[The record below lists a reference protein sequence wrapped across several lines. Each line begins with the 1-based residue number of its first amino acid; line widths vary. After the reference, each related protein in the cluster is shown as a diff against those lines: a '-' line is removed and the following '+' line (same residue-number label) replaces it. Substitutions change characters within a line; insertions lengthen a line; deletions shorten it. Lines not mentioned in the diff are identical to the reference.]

1 VKPYNDYDDEDEKDE
16 APVVEGEDAYDEV
29 LPEDPEEATGPE
41 SNFDD
46 VDRDPIKL
54 YLREMG
60 GVPLLTKDGEVA
72 LAQRIEQERE
82 RMFRVIFCMP
92 FAVKKI
98 ITLGEMVDQG
108 ELPVEDI
115 IQDSEDEV
123 VDELPVQKPDFLS
136 ICRQIAELYEKR
148 QQFLRAGTTTI
159 KNPGLSPGKSPNKS
173 QRKPPSE
180 SPSKSLS
187 TSLEKNIEEIVEK
200 VKLLNLRPH
209 VINALADEIVRGV
222 REIAELV
229 DVRNGL
235 STGGL
240 PQDQARKRMAR
251 GKKAAG
257 RSVAGDDLLDEIR
270 KREQYFG
277 VSYEE
282 LKDVLRTLIDAELKG
297 SEAKNSLVE
306 ANLRLVISIVKKYLG
321 RGLSF
326 SDLIQEGN
334 IGLMRAVDRFEYR
347 RGYKFSTYATWWI
360 RQSITRAIAEQA
372 RTIRVPVHIV
382 ESVNKM
388 ARVIKEM
395 LQERG
400 VEPSPDEIAVRM
412 HIPAEKVKEMLK
424 ISKEPISLETPV
436 GDDEDSSI
444 LDFIEDKNGLSPL
457 ESVINDDMRRNID
470 KALDGLTD
478 REQEIIRKRFGLG
491 EDKPHTLEEVGA
503 ELDVT
508 RERIRQIEVKAIRK
522 LRHPSRSRLL
532 KTFTENS

>member
-1 VKPYNDYDDEDEKDE
+1 
-16 APVVEGEDAYDEV
+16 
-29 LPEDPEEATGPE
+29 
-41 SNFDD
+41 
-46 VDRDPIKL
+46 
-54 YLREMG
+54 M
-60 GVPLLTKDGEVA
+60 
-72 LAQRIEQERE
+72 
-82 RMFRVIFCMP
+82 
-92 FAVKKI
+92 
-98 ITLGEMVDQG
+98 
-108 ELPVEDI
+108 
-115 IQDSEDEV
+115 
-123 VDELPVQKPDFLS
+123 VDELAAQKPDFFGM
-136 ICRQIAELYEKR
+136 CRQIGELHEKR
-148 QQFLRAGTTTI
+148 QLLLRAGTTTT
-159 KNPGLSPGKSPNKS
+159 KKSGQSPGKSP
-173 QRKPPSE
+173 
-180 SPSKSLS
+180 SKSLGAA
-187 TSLEKNIEEIVEK
+187 LEKNIDGIVEK

-222 REIAELV
+222 HEIAEFV
-229 DVRNGL
+229 DLRDGL
-235 STGGL
+235 SSGGL
-240 PQDQARKRMAR
+240 RRDPAEKRTARD
-251 GKKAAG
+251 KKAAG
-257 RSVAGDDLLDEIR
+257 RGSAGDGPLDEIR

-282 LKDVLRTLIDAELKG
+282 LKEVLGTLIDAELKG
-297 SEAKNSLVE
+297 SEAKNSLIE

-400 VEPSPDEIAVRM
+400 IEPSPDEIAVRM
-412 HIPAEKVKEMLK
+412 HIPVEKVKEMLK

-503 ELDVT
+503 GLDVT

>member
-1 VKPYNDYDDEDEKDE
+1 MKPYKDYDDEDEDDMGRSPQENDE
-16 APVVEGEDAYDEV
+16 RDVYN
-29 LPEDPEEATGPE
+29 EDPQPEAEPDTDPDRE
-41 SNFDD
+41 PDTEMSFDD

-82 RMFRVIFCMP
+82 RTLRVIFSMP
-92 FAVKKI
+92 FAVERI
-98 ITLGEMVDQG
+98 ITYCVRIARGEMSAAEVM
-108 ELPVEDI
+108 VEADDDLDDGVSSGFTTFDI
-115 IQDSEDEV
+115 
-123 VDELPVQKPDFLS
+123 DFGS
-136 ICRQIAELYEKR
+136 IGSQLRLLHQERLALLAKR
-148 QQFLRAGTTTI
+148 KTTGKKAAPLLDRA
-159 KNPGLSPGKSPNKS
+159 
-173 QRKPPSE
+173 R
-180 SPSKSLS
+180 
-187 TSLEKNIEEIVEK
+187 EKNIDEIVEK
-200 VKLLNLRPH
+200 ISSLQLRPN
-209 VINALADEIVRGV
+209 VINDLADEIIRGAGGMNRAMH
-222 REIAELV
+222 REALETLY
-229 DVRNGL
+229 D
-235 STGGL
+235 
-240 PQDQARKRMAR
+240 
-251 GKKAAG
+251 AA
-257 RSVAGDDLLDEIR
+257 
-270 KREQYFG
+270 
-277 VSYEE
+277 
-282 LKDVLRTLIDAELKG
+282 LKG

-388 ARVIKEM
+388 ARVVKEM

-400 VEPSPDEIAVRM
+400 VDPSPEDIAARM
-412 HIPAEKVKEMLK
+412 NIPAEKVREMLK

-436 GDDEDSSI
+436 GDEEDSSI

-457 ESVINDDMRRNID
+457 DSVINEDMRRNID

-508 RERIRQIEVKAIRK
+508 RERIRQIEVKAIKK
-522 LRHPSRSRLL
+522 LRHPKRSRLL
-532 KTFTENS
+532 KTFIENS

>member
-1 VKPYNDYDDEDEKDE
+1 MKPYKSYDDDYDKDE
-16 APVVEGEDAYDEV
+16 APVVDGDDAYDEG
-29 LPEDPEEATGPE
+29 LPGDVVAEDAGQE

-82 RMFRVIFCMP
+82 RMLRVIFSMP

-98 ITLGEMVDQG
+98 MTLGEMVDQG

-115 IQDSEDEV
+115 ILDSEEE
-123 VDELPVQKPDFLS
+123 VDELPLQKPDFSS
-136 ICRQIAELYEKR
+136 ICRQIGELHEK
-148 QQFLRAGTTTI
+148 QQQLLRDGRPTTLKKT
-159 KNPGLSPGKSPNKS
+159 GQSPGKSRS
-173 QRKPPSE
+173 TAIRE
-180 SPSKSLS
+180 SF
-187 TSLEKNIEEIVEK
+187 EKNIDEIVEK
-200 VKLLNLRPH
+200 VKLLNLRPR

-222 REIAELV
+222 REISEFV
-229 DVRNGL
+229 D
-235 STGGL
+235 
-240 PQDQARKRMAR
+240 AREGPDEKRAAK

-257 RSVAGDDLLDEIR
+257 RGVAGNGPLDEIR

-400 VEPSPDEIAVRM
+400 LEPSPDEIAVRM
-412 HIPAEKVKEMLK
+412 HIPVEKVKEMLK

>member
-1 VKPYNDYDDEDEKDE
+1 MKPYNDYDDDYEKDE
-16 APVVEGEDAYDEV
+16 DPAVEDDDVFDDG
-29 LPEDPEEATGPE
+29 LPEDVEAEEAGSG

-82 RMFRVIFCMP
+82 RILRAIFAMP
-92 FAVKKI
+92 FAARKI
-98 ITLGEMVDQG
+98 MTLGEMVDQG
-108 ELPVEDI
+108 ALPVEDI
-115 IQDSEDEV
+115 IQDAEEEA
-123 VDELPVQKPDFLS
+123 VDELLVQKPDFFS
-136 ICRQIAELYEKR
+136 ICREIGALHEKR
-148 QQFLRAGTTTI
+148 QQLLRACRSKTARSGPSPD
-159 KNPGLSPGKSPNKS
+159 KPGRAARGASVNAK
-173 QRKPPSE
+173 
-180 SPSKSLS
+180 
-187 TSLEKNIEEIVEK
+187 LEKNIDEIVGK
-200 VKLLNLRPH
+200 VKLLNLRPR

-222 REIAELV
+222 REIAELA
-229 DVRNGL
+229 DCRDGL
-235 STGGL
+235 SGGMRRE
-240 PQDQARKRMAR
+240 PSEKRIDRDGKQA
-251 GKKAAG
+251 GG
-257 RSVAGDDLLDEIR
+257 GQAGDGLQDEIR

-282 LKDVLRTLIDAELKG
+282 LKNVLRTLIDAEVKG
-297 SEAKNSLVE
+297 GEAKNSLVE

-400 VEPSPDEIAVRM
+400 IEPSPDEIAVRM
-412 HIPAEKVKEMLK
+412 HIPVEKVKEMLK

-436 GDDEDSSI
+436 GDDEESSI

-470 KALDGLTD
+470 LALDGLTE

>member
-1 VKPYNDYDDEDEKDE
+1 MKPDNNYDDTYDKDE
-16 APVVEGEDAYDEV
+16 VPALESEDAYDEG
-29 LPEDPEEATGPE
+29 LPEDEDEAAGQE

-82 RMFRVIFCMP
+82 RMLRVIFSMP

-98 ITLGEMVDQG
+98 TTLGEMIDQG

-115 IQDSEDEV
+115 IQDSEEVAGDEI
-123 VDELPVQKPDFLS
+123 PVQKPDFFS
-136 ICRQIAELYEKR
+136 ICRQIGELHEKR
-148 QQFLRAGTTTI
+148 QQLLKTGRTTI
-159 KNPGLSPGKSPNKS
+159 KKSGQSSGKSPNK
-173 QRKPPSE
+173 PLN
-180 SPSKSLS
+180 KSLS
-187 TSLEKNIEEIVEK
+187 TLLEKNIDEIVEK
-200 VKLLNLRPH
+200 IKLLNLRPH

-222 REIAELV
+222 REIAEFV
-229 DVRNGL
+229 DLHDGP
-235 STGGL
+235 SSGGL
-240 PQDQARKRMAR
+240 RREPTGKRMVR
-251 GKKAAG
+251 DKKASGA
-257 RSVAGDDLLDEIR
+257 SLAAADLLDEIR

-282 LKDVLRTLIDAELKG
+282 LKDVLRILIDAELKG

-400 VEPSPDEIAVRM
+400 IEPSPDEIAERM
-412 HIPAEKVKEMLK
+412 NIPAEKVKEMLK

>member
-1 VKPYNDYDDEDEKDE
+1 MKPYNAYEDEDDAPDLEDE
-16 APVVEGEDAYDEV
+16 DTFDSGLV
-29 LPEDPEEATGPE
+29 PEEAGEDEPVRE
-41 SNFDD
+41 GSFDD

-60 GVPLLTKDGEVA
+60 GVPLLTRDGEVA
-72 LAQRIEQERE
+72 LARKIEFESE
-82 RMFRVIFCMP
+82 RMLRVIFSMP
-92 FAVKKI
+92 FAARKMV
-98 ITLGEMVDQG
+98 TLGEMVDRG

-115 IQDSEDEV
+115 LQDLEEV
-123 VDELPVQKPDFLS
+123 EGAELPAQGPDFS
-136 ICRQIAELYEKR
+136 GVCRQIGTLLEKR
-148 QQFLRAGTTTI
+148 QQGGKVTAKKPVKAPRKAR
-159 KNPGLSPGKSPNKS
+159 PASPGHAS
-173 QRKPPSE
+173 SE
-180 SPSKSLS
+180 SGKA
-187 TSLEKNIEEIVEK
+187 EQEAYVDGIIGKI
-200 VKLLNLRPH
+200 KLLNLRPH
-209 VINALADEIVRGV
+209 VITALADEIVRGV
-222 REIAELV
+222 REIAEFTALR
-229 DVRNGL
+229 DSLGAAGL
-235 STGGL
+235 QA
-240 PQDQARKRMAR
+240 PQARRSSAR
-251 GKKAAG
+251 DRKTADRGV
-257 RSVAGDDLLDEIR
+257 VAGGSLEEISR
-270 KREQYFG
+270 REQHFG
-277 VSYEE
+277 VGYAE
-282 LKDVLRTLIDAELKG
+282 LQEALSILIDAELKG

-306 ANLRLVISIVKKYLG
+306 ANLRLVISIVKRYLG

-360 RQSITRAIAEQA
+360 RQSISRAIAEQA

-388 ARVIKEM
+388 ARVIKEL

-400 VEPSPDEIAVRM
+400 NEPTAEEIAVRM

-444 LDFIEDKNGLSPL
+444 LDFIEDKTGLSPL
-457 ESVINDDMRRNID
+457 ERVINDDMRRNID
-470 KALDGLTD
+470 KALEGLTD

-503 ELDVT
+503 ELEVT